1 MFERQVEGENTI
13 SSVNC
18 KPLLVSISKHY
29 VQSAHIGHA
38 YSSWL
43 STLLY
48 LRELPEALCK
58 K

>member
-18 KPLLVSISKHY
+18 KPLMVSISKHN
-29 VQSAHIGHA
+29 VLSAHIVHA

-43 STLLY
+43 STLLI

>member
-13 SSVNC
+13 SSVNF
-18 KPLLVSISKHY
+18 KPLLVSISKHN

-43 STLLY
+43 STLLN

>member
-18 KPLLVSISKHY
+18 KPLMVSIY
-29 VQSAHIGHA
+29 VLSAHIVHA

-43 STLLY
+43 STLLI